1 MVLLLVG
8 GNKATLTYKKEIS
21 MLTKNDHVTSVISI
35 WAVPLSDWQIAELE
49 EGALPFEYETHTTTK
64 PWKRGAVKVTEH
76 NVTLSVPEGVNLLE
90 KAIETLEEA
99 IEDRKKQYHTDV
111 AEINQRIQELLLL
124 TYVPAEEPTEEVI
137 LAEEAEGPSSDMV

>member
-1 MVLLLVG
+1 
-8 GNKATLTYKKEIS
+8 
-21 MLTKNDHVTSVISI
+21 MLTKSDHVTSVISV
-35 WAVPLSDWQIAELE
+35 WAVPLSDWEISELE
-49 EGALPFEYETHTTTK
+49 EGALPFKYESHITTK
-64 PWKRGAVKVTEH
+64 PWKQGAVKVTEH

-124 TYVPAEEPTEEVI
+124 TYVPPAEEPTEEDI
-137 LAEEAEGPSSDMV
+137 LSEEAQG

>member
-1 MVLLLVG
+1 M
-8 GNKATLTYKKEIS
+8 I
-21 MLTKNDHVTSVISI
+21 TKNDHVTSVISI
-35 WAVPLSDWQIAELE
+35 WAVPLSDWEIAELE
-49 EGALPFEYETHTTTK
+49 EGALSFKYEMHTTTK

-99 IEDRKKQYHTDV
+99 IEDRKKQYHTEV
-111 AEINQRIQELLLL
+111 AEIQQRIQELLLL
-124 TYVPAEEPTEEVI
+124 THVPAEEPAEEV